1 VTTDNVL
8 TREDYLRLRGRYH
21 PKHAK
26 IIFVLESP
34 PKSGLYFYN
43 PDGLISE
50 PLFRAMMKDVL
61 EIQPKSKHEGL
72 TEFAAHGYLLIDAT
86 YTPVNGLSS
95 DARDAVIEKDF
106 PLLVEELHRYADSET
121 KLVLVKVNVCRLLE
135 PRLVERGFSA
145 LNRGT
150 RIPFPS
156 TGQQN
161 KFRNLVRPML
171 GLDDD

>member
-1 VTTDNVL
+1 VNSDSAL
-8 TREDYLRLRGRYH
+8 TRSDYLSLRERYY

-43 PDGLISE
+43 PDGLVTE

-72 TEFAAHGYLLIDAT
+72 TEFAAWGYLLIDAT
-86 YTPVNGLSS
+86 YIPVNGLSS
-95 DARDAVIEKDF
+95 DVRDAVIEKDF

-121 KLVLVKVNVCRLLE
+121 KVVLVKVNVCKLLE
-135 PRLVERGFSA
+135 SRLVDQRFTV
-145 LNRGT
+145 LNRGK

-161 KFRNLVRPML
+161 KFRSLVRPML
-171 GLDDD
+171 GLGPV

>member
-1 VTTDNVL
+1 M
-8 TREDYLRLRGRYH
+8 TRTEYIRLRERYH
-21 PKHAK
+21 PKHVK

-34 PKSGLYFYN
+34 PISGLYFYN
-43 PDGLISE
+43 PEGLVSE

-61 EIQPKSKHEGL
+61 DLQPKSKHEGL

-95 DARDAVIEKDF
+95 DGRDAVIEKDL
-106 PLLVEELHRYADSET
+106 PLLVEELHRYADNDS
-121 KLVLVKVNVCRLLE
+121 KVILVKVNVCKLLE
-135 PRLVERGFSA
+135 SRLVDQGFTV

-171 GLDDD
+171 GLDLMPSAAH